1 MFFYFLYSMNVVMNY
16 IEIEVKVREVINDD
30 SWGFYGIVMVEIV
43 RYIFMYEYFLE
54 VMFMLWKR
62 MLYENKKNWWRIY
75 KV

>member
-1 MFFYFLYSMNVVMNY
+1 MNY

-30 SWGFYGIVMVEIV
+30 IWGFYGFIMVEIV
-43 RYIFMYEYFLE
+43 RYMFMYEYFLE

-62 MLYENKKNWWRIY
+62 MFYENKKNWRRIY